1 MHSRI
6 FQLSND
12 EVTEPLTESSIIAFN
27 EWFVNQIADY
37 VDENTNRE
45 SDIDWLLQTFNE
57 ETCKYI
63 TVFKTNDLYVSI
75 TFKPGFKE
83 EYFREKFTRLKELVK
98 NLTLEEFSDS
108 SSITAYSIKDEV
120 ESKFGFYVYNNETE
134 FIIPFDTF
142 VRELNGTVEE
152 TYYFGNTIDYH
163 W

>member
-27 EWFVNQIADY
+27 EWFVGQIADY
-37 VDENTNRE
+37 VNENTDRE
-45 SDIDWLLQTFNE
+45 SDIGWLLQTFNE

-63 TVFKTNDLYVSI
+63 TVFKMNDFYVSI
-75 TFKPGFKE
+75 TFKPG
-83 EYFREKFTRLKELVK
+83 LKELVK

-142 VRELNGTVEE
+142 VRELDGTVEE

>member
-12 EVTEPLTESSIIAFN
+12 EVTEPLTESSIIINN
-27 EWFVNQIADY
+27 EWFVSQIADY
-37 VDENTNRE
+37 VNENTNRE

-57 ETCKYI
+57 EICKYI
-63 TVFKTNDLYVSI
+63 TVFKMNGSYVSI

-83 EYFREKFTRLKELVK
+83 EYFREKFIRLKELVK

-152 TYYFGNTIDYH
+152 TYYFGNTINYH

>member
-37 VDENTNRE
+37 VDENTDRE

-63 TVFKTNDLYVSI
+63 TVFKMNDFYVSI

-83 EYFREKFTRLKELVK
+83 EYFREKFTKLKELVK

-152 TYYFGNTIDYH
+152 TYYFGSTVDYH

>member
-6 FQLSND
+6 FQLSNN
-12 EVTEPLTESSIIAFN
+12 EITEPLTESSIILSN
-27 EWFVNQIADY
+27 EWFVSQIADY
-37 VDENTNRE
+37 VNENTDRE
-45 SDIDWLLQTFNE
+45 NDIDWLLQTFNE
-57 ETCKYI
+57 EVFKYI
-63 TVFKTNDLYVSI
+63 TVFKMNGFYVSI

-83 EYFREKFTRLKELVK
+83 EYFREKFTKLKDLVK
-98 NLTLEEFSDS
+98 NLTLEAFSNS
-108 SSITAYSIKDEV
+108 SSIAAYSIKDKV
-120 ESKFGFYVYNNETE
+120 ESRFGFYVYNNETE